1 MNLFLN
7 AVSEKWVIFLFDDE
21 KMIVAKKYFNVRQKE
36 SALLIGI
43 IDDFLKEKGQE
54 YNQIN
59 NIVVVAWPWSFTGIR
74 TIILVVNTL
83 VFIFPNIY
91 LTSLSFFDLFNNYP
105 IIKQASKR
113 DIFVKMWKDKAVE
126 NIKNEAFLSLI
137 KEKNNLKVY
146 GDYDQAELIFWIN
159 IDENINYSI
168 IIKNLLFQKQKQLT
182 PIYIKKPSIS

>member
-21 KMIVAKKYFNVRQKE
+21 KMIVAKKEFNVRQKE
-36 SALLIGI
+36 STLLVGI
-43 IDDFLKEKGQE
+43 IDDFLKENGQE

-74 TIILVVNTL
+74 TVILVVNTL
-83 VFIFPNIY
+83 AFIFPNIY

-113 DIFVKMWKDKAVE
+113 DIFVKMWKDRVVE
-126 NIKNEAFLSLI
+126 NIKNEEFSSLI

>member
-43 IDDFLKEKGQE
+43 IDDFLKENGQE